1 MMEPRNFTLLG
12 RRKNMSRHKFAACLI
27 VGCTAIVPLAA
38 RAQQFGA
45 ADALYSNGVEA
56 YFRGCSAEAES
67 LFSSLMS
74 VDPNDPRAFYFRA
87 LSLMRQGREDEAR
100 SDMEIGAQIEAR
112 SPNRFDIGK
121 MLERVQGPTRLL
133 LEQYRTRARAS
144 ASMNPPRGA
153 VRSPDAAVLRERRV
167 VPLDEFSRPG
177 EPQSV
182 AAPEPT
188 TPPPTFAPPA
198 DAQPKPTTEWNA
210 PPATDAGNPFGDDSA
225 AGAAT
230 KSQPKTAQPKTPP
243 AKTAAPEPPPAKAP
257 LPPAPKPAAPAPKA
271 SDKDSVD
278 PFQ

>member
-1 MMEPRNFTLLG
+1 
-12 RRKNMSRHKFAACLI
+12 MSRHKFAACLI
-27 VGCTAIVPLAA
+27 VACTVTVPLAA

-45 ADALYSNGVEA
+45 ADTLYSNGVEA
-56 YFRGCSAEAES
+56 YFRGCSTEAES

-100 SDMEIGAQIEAR
+100 SDMELGAQIEAR
-112 SPNRFDIGK
+112 SPYRYDIGK

-133 LEQYRTRARAS
+133 LEQYRSRARAS

-153 VRSPDAAVLRERRV
+153 VRSPDAAILRERRI

-182 AAPEPT
+182 VAPEPVE
-188 TPPPTFAPPA
+188 PPTTFAPPA
-198 DAQPKPTTEWNA
+198 VVPVKPANESNA
-210 PPATDAGNPFGDDSA
+210 APAADAGNPFGDDSA
-225 AGAAT
+225 AGAAP
-230 KSQPKTAQPKTPP
+230 KSQSKTKPPRTRP
-243 AKTAAPEPPPAKAP
+243 AKDAAPEPPLAKAPAKAP
-257 LPPAPKPAAPAPKA
+257 IPPQSKPVAPAAEPKA
-271 SDKDSVD
+271 SDKDAAD

>member
-1 MMEPRNFTLLG
+1 
-12 RRKNMSRHKFAACLI
+12 MSRHNFAACLI
-27 VGCTAIVPLAA
+27 VGCTAFVPFAA

-45 ADALYSNGVEA
+45 ADTLYSNGVEA

-112 SPNRFDIGK
+112 FPHRFDIGK

-144 ASMNPPRGA
+144 ASMSPPLGA
-153 VRSPDAAVLRERRV
+153 VRSPDAPVLRERRV

-182 AAPEPT
+182 VAPEPT
-188 TPPPTFAPPA
+188 APPTTFAPPA
-198 DAQPKPTTEWNA
+198 DAPPKPASESNA
-210 PPATDAGNPFGDDSA
+210 APATDAGNPFGDDA
-225 AGAAT
+225 AAP

-243 AKTAAPEPPPAKAP
+243 AKAAAPEAPPAKAP

-271 SDKDSVD
+271 SDKDSAD

>member
-1 MMEPRNFTLLG
+1 
-12 RRKNMSRHKFAACLI
+12 MSRHKFAACLI
-27 VGCTAIVPLAA
+27 VGCTSIVPLAA

-45 ADALYSNGVEA
+45 ADTLYSNGVEA

-87 LSLMRQGREDEAR
+87 LSLMRQGRADEAR
-100 SDMEIGAQIEAR
+100 SDMEIGAQVEAR
-112 SPNRFDIGK
+112 SPHRFDIGK
-121 MLERVQGPTRLL
+121 MLERIQGPTRLM
-133 LEQYRTRARAS
+133 LEQYRSRARAS

-153 VRSPDAAVLRERRV
+153 VRSPDAPVLRERRI

-188 TPPPTFAPPA
+188 TPPITFAPPA
-198 DAQPKPTTEWNA
+198 DAQPKQPISESTTA
-210 PPATDAGNPFGDDSA
+210 PAADAGNPFGDEPA
-225 AGAAT
+225 AGAAP

-257 LPPAPKPAAPAPKA
+257 LPPPPKPATPAPKA
-271 SDKDSVD
+271 SDKDSAD